1 MSTGEYRYDTRHH
14 EDRFRIFF
22 RGFLSIKRSVKPVK
36 YRVVAES
43 QPVQIS
49 GIPVI
54 ERPREKIQKRGASVL
69 TDRELIAA
77 IIGKGVHGHSVLSV
91 ATVVEEQLK
100 RDFPELNYSTLA
112 KIPGI
117 GHVKACQL
125 LACFE
130 LARRYIEEQP
140 VRIQRPEDVLPLLPD
155 LREEK
160 QEHFISITMNGAGE
174 MIKVRTITVGLLNQ
188 SQIHPREAFADAI
201 TDRAASVIFVHNHPS
216 GSLLPSEQ
224 DRAVTR
230 QLVEA
235 GRILGIAVLDHLII
249 SKKGFLSMKQHGLI

>member
-1 MSTGEYRYDTRHH
+1 MKPVEYRISAD
-14 EDRFRIFF
+14 
-22 RGFLSIKRSVKPVK
+22 
-36 YRVVAES
+36 S
-43 QPVQIS
+43 QPAQIS

-77 IIGKGVHGHSVLSV
+77 IIGTGVPGHSVLSV
-91 ATVVEEQLK
+91 ASAVEEQVN
-100 RDFPELNYSTLA
+100 RDYPDLHYQALA
-112 KIPGI
+112 GIPGI

-130 LARRYIEEQP
+130 LARRYIDRPP
-140 VRIQRPEDVLPLLPD
+140 VRILGPEDLLPLLPAD

-160 QEHFISITMNGAGE
+160 QEHFLSVTMNGAGE
-174 MIKVRTITVGLLNQ
+174 VVQIRTITIGLLNQ

-216 GSLLPSEQ
+216 GSLTPSEQ

-230 QLVEA
+230 QLIEA
-235 GRILGIAVLDHLII
+235 GRILGITVLDHLIV
-249 SKKGFLSMKQHGLI
+249 SRKGFLSMKTQGLI

>member
-1 MSTGEYRYDTRHH
+1 M
-14 EDRFRIFF
+14 
-22 RGFLSIKRSVKPVK
+22 KPVG

-43 QPVQIS
+43 QPLQIS

-69 TDRELIAA
+69 TDQELIAA
-77 IIGKGVHGHSVLSV
+77 IIGRGVRGHSVLSV
-91 ATVVEEQLK
+91 ATAVEEQLNQEHPVLEY
-100 RDFPELNYSTLA
+100 RTLA
-112 KIPGI
+112 DIPGV

-125 LACFE
+125 LASIE
-130 LARRYIEEQP
+130 LGRRFFDRSP
-140 VRIQRPEDVLPLLPD
+140 TRIQRPEDVLPLLSH

-160 QEHFISITMNGAGE
+160 QEHFIGITMNGAGE
-174 MIKVRTITVGLLNQ
+174 MVNLRTITVGLLNQ

-224 DRAVTR
+224 DRIVTG

-235 GRILGIAVLDHLII
+235 GRILGITVLDHLII
-249 SKKGFLSMKQHGLI
+249 TRKGYLSMKEQGLI

>member
-1 MSTGEYRYDTRHH
+1 M
-14 EDRFRIFF
+14 
-22 RGFLSIKRSVKPVK
+22 KPVG
-36 YRVVAES
+36 YRVTAEH
-43 QPVQIS
+43 QPLQIS
-49 GIPVI
+49 GIPMI

-69 TDRELIAA
+69 TDQELIAA
-77 IIGKGVHGHSVLSV
+77 IIGTGVHGHSVLSV
-91 ATVVEEQLK
+91 ATAVEK
-100 RDFPELNYSTLA
+100 RLNRDPPVLEYQVLA
-112 KIPGI
+112 DIPGI

-130 LARRYIEEQP
+130 LGRRHFDKQP
-140 VRIQRPEDVLPLLPD
+140 VRIQRPEDVLPLLPTN

-174 MIKVRTITVGLLNQ
+174 MVKIRTITVGLLNQ

-230 QLVEA
+230 QLIEA
-235 GRILGIAVLDHLII
+235 GRILGITVLDHLII
-249 SKKGFLSMKQHGLI
+249 TRKGFLSMKEQGLI

>member
-1 MSTGEYRYDTRHH
+1 M
-14 EDRFRIFF
+14 
-22 RGFLSIKRSVKPVK
+22 KPVH
-36 YRVVAES
+36 YRVTAEH
-43 QPVQIS
+43 QPLQIS

-69 TDRELIAA
+69 TDQELIAA
-77 IIGKGVHGHSVLSV
+77 IIGTGVHGHSVLSV
-91 ATVVEEQLK
+91 ATAVEKQLNH
-100 RDFPELNYSTLA
+100 DPPEIEYQALA
-112 KIPGI
+112 DIPGV

-125 LACFE
+125 LASIE
-130 LARRYIEEQP
+130 MGRRFFDKPPI
-140 VRIQRPEDVLPLLPD
+140 RIQRPEDVLQFVTQI
-155 LREEK
+155 REEK
-160 QEHFISITMNGAGE
+160 QEHFVCITMNGAGE
-174 MIKVRTITVGLLNQ
+174 KVSVRTITIGLLNQ

-224 DRAVTR
+224 DRAVTG

-249 SKKGFLSMKQHGLI
+249 ARKGYLSMREQGLI

>member
-1 MSTGEYRYDTRHH
+1 M
-14 EDRFRIFF
+14 
-22 RGFLSIKRSVKPVK
+22 KPVG
-36 YRVVAES
+36 YRVTAEHPS
-43 QPVQIS
+43 VEIS

-69 TDRELIAA
+69 TGQELIAA
-77 IIGKGVHGHSVLSV
+77 IIGTGAKGHTVLSV
-91 ATVVEEQLK
+91 ATVVEEQLNL
-100 RDFPELNYSTLA
+100 DYPELDYQALA
-112 KIPGI
+112 DIPGI

-130 LARRYIEEQP
+130 LTRRYLDRQP
-140 VRIQRPEDVLPLLPD
+140 VRIQRPEDVLPLLPTN

-174 MIKVRTITVGLLNQ
+174 LVMVRTITIGLLNQ

-224 DRAVTR
+224 DRMLTN

-249 SKKGFLSMKQHGLI
+249 SKRGYLSMKADGLL

>member
-1 MSTGEYRYDTRHH
+1 MK
-14 EDRFRIFF
+14 
-22 RGFLSIKRSVKPVK
+22 LVQ
-36 YRVVAES
+36 YRVTDEH

-69 TDRELIAA
+69 NDKELIAA
-77 IIGKGVHGHSVLSV
+77 IIGTGVRGHSVLSV
-91 ATVVEEQLK
+91 ATAVEE
-100 RDFPELNYSTLA
+100 RLNQEYPVLSYLTLV
-112 KIPGI
+112 KIPGM
-117 GHVKACQL
+117 GHVKACQI

-130 LARRYIEEQP
+130 LARRHFEKP
-140 VRIQRPEDVLPLLPD
+140 PCRIQRPEDVLQLLPG
-155 LREEK
+155 LSEEK
-160 QEHFISITMNGAGE
+160 QEHFMSITMNGAGE
-174 MIKVRTITVGLLNQ
+174 LVKVRTITIGLLNQ

-224 DRAVTR
+224 DRVVTG
-230 QLVEA
+230 QLIEA

-249 SKKGFLSMKQHGLI
+249 SKKGFLSMKEQGLI